1 MALDVA
7 PGLGRRFGFEKFKN
21 FERDQWLPIRQ
32 AAEARRQAPRPLPI
46 HGFDILEAQER
57 KSIVNLRS
65 AGLDGCV
72 TVSRTDML
80 ELAAPAASGVLVANP
95 PYGVRLSDM
104 SELRDFYPRL
114 GSALKAH
121 WAGWRCYFF
130 SGDPELPKG
139 VRLKASKRTPLFNG
153 AIECRLYEFAMVAGS
168 ARKPKGEGGA
178 ADAD

>member
-1 MALDVA
+1 M
-7 PGLGRRFGFEKFKN
+7 
-21 FERDQWLPIRQ
+21 PIRQ

-46 HGFDILEAQER
+46 HGSDILEAQER

>member
-1 MALDVA
+1 MI
-7 PGLGRRFGFEKFKN
+7 KFS
-21 FERDQWLPIRQ
+21 
-32 AAEARRQAPRPLPI
+32 PRL
-46 HGFDILEAQER
+46 
-57 KSIVNLRS
+57 
-65 AGLDGCV
+65 
-72 TVSRTDML
+72 SRIKLSPST
-80 ELAAPAASGVLVANP
+80 LAAQTRVAWPSGSAATCRISGWPAGMSCSPAASGVLVANP

-130 SGDPELPKG
+130 IGDPELPKG

-168 ARKPKGEGGA
+168 ARKPKGEGMA
-178 ADAD
+178 EEAD